1 MNRRTTRATN
11 NGGNPFEPQYQ
22 QDDDPNPV
30 FMATP
35 QRQEIRGRAPTSEPS
50 NRARVLVRRADQSQ
64 NIDVTQLQQ
73 RRGGNFQSQVLNTTQ
88 FQEQRQQVDN
98 TSSEIEQDD
107 NREHSQDLERDEE
120 YKGNN
125 QRGNNQDQLAQDQI
139 KLLRDELLYLRLEN
153 QKLAVK
159 NNEQE
164 AELNS
169 YADEQFVAQA
179 QRLQGGDR
187 NQNNSRSGGPPRF
200 DGVDPQSSED
210 SSINAYDISDANTWY
225 YLTPLSSKDLGTP
238 WKSLELHIKGRISQK
253 SILSSDINSFEP
265 WKTYFTSI
273 LNSAWLTCLAKINI
287 YKVPRR
293 DEWTK
298 WDDQCIKG
306 RSPNVSRVTY
316 HSIMQQV
323 DKQVPVISYKDGDGI
338 ERTFSTST
346 HVDVMNTAILAVS
359 AKHGGQLMFSLCNIL
374 SNSIDPK
381 SLRSVLNLERVADI
395 TNLRETFFAAVR
407 YHENNSDTIISYKMN
422 KFTSTTD
429 YKMFQSESPLGY
441 LKRLQEEAVYIN
453 SMAPTGEA
461 SPITDRML
469 RNKFLSGVKQI
480 EYLRTVTVTYDLGY
494 VNTAGDY
501 QQYPIERYA
510 YLLEKVYAEK
520 KDKAVT
526 SSRDFHHHSGP
537 RGFSLQEQDTDGESS
552 EFGMSLHKGKDDKSS
567 PVCFAYRD
575 TGTCKFGKTCRYP
588 HVKGSSQPKFQHKAN
603 TAQVLEQYAVNIEH
617 EHALKLQEFK
627 KKMDKKFEK
636 KFEKKFSHFRKK
648 DKMRPYKKKL
658 DEQNSRFATKDTA
671 NLAEEEKP
679 EDQVAAAAKVLEEE
693 VQEDSDSGGSDLSGL
708 DSESEDQ

>member
-429 YKMFQSESPLGY
+429 YKMVQSESPLGY

-480 EYLRTVTVTYDLGY
+480 DYLRPVTVTYDLGY
-494 VNTAGDY
+494 VDNRGEP

-510 YLLEKVYAEK
+510 SLLEKIYAEK
-520 KDKAVT
+520 KDKAAT

-537 RGFSLQEQDTDGESS
+537 RGFSLQDEDVDGEGL
-552 EFGMSLHKGKDDKSS
+552 EFGMSLREGKEDKSP
-567 PVCFAYRD
+567 PVCFAFRD
-575 TGTCKFGKTCRYP
+575 TGICKFGRTCKYP
-588 HVKGSSQPKFQHKAN
+588 HVKASSQPKSQHKAN
-603 TAQVLEQYAVNIEH
+603 SAQLLEQHMVNVEH
-617 EHALKLQEFK
+617 EHALKLEEYK
-627 KKMDKKFEK
+627 KKIGKSYQRKL
-636 KFEKKFSHFRKK
+636 HHYRKK
-648 DKMRPYKKKL
+648 DKMKPYKRKL
-658 DEQNSRFATKDTA
+658 DEQNSRFATKDKA
-671 NLAEEEKP
+671 NLAEEEKQ
-679 EDQVAAAAKVLEEE
+679 EDQVAAAAKELEEE
-693 VQEDSDSGGSDLSGL
+693 VQEDSDTGGSDLSGL
-708 DSESEDQ
+708 ESESEDQ